1 MPIVTH
7 RGKTYIRV
15 RPALD
20 PPAVAALRREL
31 KVAREA
37 RRARFVMY
45 MEQAGHTMTS
55 LAQATGIDRS
65 YISRIISGTRTPA
78 LDTTIRLSRALR
90 VGLEEVARTLMPD
103 AIFDLAPGPART
115 HHKEVSTK

>member
-20 PPAVAALRREL
+20 PPAVSALRREL
-31 KVAREA
+31 KMAREA

-45 MEQAGHTMTS
+45 MERAGHTMTS
-55 LAQATGIDRS
+55 LAHETGIDRS

-90 VGLEEVARTLMPD
+90 VGLDDLARTLMPD
-103 AIFDLAPGPART
+103 AIFDLNLAPA
-115 HHKEVSTK
+115 HKEKK